1 MNLKLPKIFF
11 GGFFILKS
19 KVLRLKLSLSKI
31 LIPSLWDIFM
41 VGIRAVP
48 VRAEVSHL
56 LSLNESLRNKFLES
70 HIRISYLSLL
80 LLP

>member
-1 MNLKLPKIFF
+1 MRFPNIATITAPFHHKPTNKE
-11 GGFFILKS
+11 ILWI
-19 KVLRLKLSLSKI
+19 SLSVNFI
-31 LIPSLWDIFM
+31 M
-41 VGIRAVP
+41 VGKRAVL

-70 HIRISYLSLL
+70 HIRISYLSLI

>member
-1 MNLKLPKIFF
+1 M
-11 GGFFILKS
+11 
-19 KVLRLKLSLSKI
+19 KLSLLKI
-31 LIPSLWDIFM
+31 LMPSLWDIFM

-70 HIRISYLSLL
+70 HIRISYLSLTPTIESQETPSSL
-80 LLP
+80 IESVFSKPSE

>member
-1 MNLKLPKIFF
+1 
-11 GGFFILKS
+11 
-19 KVLRLKLSLSKI
+19 
-31 LIPSLWDIFM
+31 M

-48 VRAEVSHL
+48 VRADVSYL

-70 HIRISYLSLL
+70 HIRISYETLL

>member
-1 MNLKLPKIFF
+1 MRFPNMATITATFHHKPTHQENLW
-11 GGFFILKS
+11 
-19 KVLRLKLSLSKI
+19 
-31 LIPSLWDIFM
+31 IPSLWDIFM

-70 HIRISYLSLL
+70 HIRISYQSLL

>member
-1 MNLKLPKIFF
+1 
-11 GGFFILKS
+11 
-19 KVLRLKLSLSKI
+19 
-31 LIPSLWDIFM
+31 M

-70 HIRISYLSLL
+70 HIRISYETLL
-80 LLP
+80 FLP

>member
-1 MNLKLPKIFF
+1 MRFPNMATITAPFHHKPTHKENLW
-11 GGFFILKS
+11 
-19 KVLRLKLSLSKI
+19 
-31 LIPSLWDIFM
+31 IPSLRGIFM

-56 LSLNESLRNKFLES
+56 LSLNESLRNKFLEPQ
-70 HIRISYLSLL
+70 ILISYQSLL

>member
-56 LSLNESLRNKFLES
+56 LSLN
-70 HIRISYLSLL
+70 
-80 LLP
+80 

>member
-1 MNLKLPKIFF
+1 
-11 GGFFILKS
+11 
-19 KVLRLKLSLSKI
+19 
-31 LIPSLWDIFM
+31 M
-41 VGIRAVP
+41 VEIRAVP

-70 HIRISYLSLL
+70 HIRISYESLL

>member
-1 MNLKLPKIFF
+1 MRFPNMATITTPFHHKPTHQE
-11 GGFFILKS
+11 
-19 KVLRLKLSLSKI
+19 SLW
-31 LIPSLWDIFM
+31 IPFLWDIFM

-56 LSLNESLRNKFLES
+56 LSLNETLRNKFIES

>member
-1 MNLKLPKIFF
+1 MRFPNIATITAPFLHKPTNKE
-11 GGFFILKS
+11 ILWI
-19 KVLRLKLSLSKI
+19 SLSVNFI
-31 LIPSLWDIFM
+31 M